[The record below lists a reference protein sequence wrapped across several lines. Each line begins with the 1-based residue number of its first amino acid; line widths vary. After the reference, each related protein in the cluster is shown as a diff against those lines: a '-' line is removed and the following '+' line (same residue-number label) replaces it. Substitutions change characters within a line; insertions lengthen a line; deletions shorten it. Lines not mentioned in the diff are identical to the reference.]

1 MPLPPII
8 ATMERPGPPQRQNLR
23 FAKAFFE
30 VFDLDRTV
38 ELLGG
43 AGAQEVGDA
52 TPEADR
58 WFYWQ
63 EPAPR
68 TGPSATFLIRLR
80 GGRMVLEGP
89 SAEAVGRGWRALE
102 ASLEPAALPRVA
114 AGDDLGRFLPR
125 RRKHSADRPESWNRE
140 HERKVLD
147 EFYSSFCDR
156 WTRLPQ
162 ARLDGRSPREAAADP
177 ALRAQLDRLLATME
191 RVEEERRARGLPSFS
206 VEDLRAALAEYEPWH

>member
-1 MPLPPII
+1 MD
-8 ATMERPGPPQRQNLR
+8 RPTPPQRQTLR

-30 VFDLDRTV
+30 VFDAARTV
-38 ELLGG
+38 ELLAGV
-43 AGAQEVGDA
+43 GAQEIGDPA
-52 TPEADR
+52 AETDR

-63 EPAPR
+63 EPVTRDSPR
-68 TGPSATFLIRLR
+68 ATFLIRLR
-80 GGRMVLEGP
+80 DARMVLEGP

-102 ASLEPAALPRVA
+102 PSLEPAARPRVA

-147 EFYSSFCDR
+147 EFYAAFCDR

-177 ALRAQLDRLLATME
+177 ALRQQLDRLLSTME

-206 VEDLRAALAEYEPWH
+206 VDDLRAALDGGETWH